1 MTRTLVCG
9 AGVGLFLKTGT
20 LSSLAFFKFHTN
32 KKVRVRFVLP
42 CPGVLKTLPF
52 PVALT
57 FNPCVV

>member
-9 AGVGLFLKTGT
+9 VGVGLFLKTGT
-20 LSSLAFFKFHTN
+20 LCIFQVPH
-32 KKVRVRFVLP
+32 KKVRVRFVLL

-52 PVALT
+52 PVPLT